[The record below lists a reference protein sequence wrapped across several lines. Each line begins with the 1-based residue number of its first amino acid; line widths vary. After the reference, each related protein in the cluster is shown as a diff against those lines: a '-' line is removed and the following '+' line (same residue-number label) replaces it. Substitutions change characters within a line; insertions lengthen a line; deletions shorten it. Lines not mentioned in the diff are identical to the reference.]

1 MILHWQRKGLR
12 CTDGGKTLEI
22 SIINISLL
30 FLVLFFNLSDQYEK
44 GQDFYEYLLYV
55 WPFGVLLILSL
66 LFKNSKKLHA
76 IIFLILAIGTTIDP
90 ANDSDYSG
98 AIFFIYSFH
107 IINKHWYA
115 VFVSVVSIAC
125 LTVRSIVL
133 VDTVPGTLIMIAVFA
148 YIYSIYY
155 FLIFKPMKRKPAI
168 HMKDLSR
175 EENRILECL
184 SVGLSQKEAA
194 TKMGI
199 RHTKAAYLIKQIKE
213 KTGYT
218 SLNQLFFDQ

>member
-1 MILHWQRKGLR
+1 MFSWLRKGLR
-12 CTDGGKTLEI
+12 CTDGGKLKTV
-22 SIINISLL
+22 N
-30 FLVLFFNLSDQYEK
+30 LVILSMIAFFNAMTYYIQTENIIEM
-44 GQDFYEYLLYV
+44 GTRIV
-55 WPFGVLLILSL
+55 PFVIMIIVLLATDC
-66 LFKNSKKLHA
+66 KKSSA
-76 IIFLILAIGTTIDP
+76 VIFLLIAIGTTLDP

-115 VFVSVVSIAC
+115 VFLSVVSIAC

-194 TKMGI
+194 ANMGI
-199 RHTKAAYLIKQIKE
+199 KHTKAAYLIKQIKE

>member
-1 MILHWQRKGLR
+1 MILHWQRKGSR
-12 CTDGGKTLEI
+12 CTDGGKLKTV
-22 SIINISLL
+22 N
-30 FLVLFFNLSDQYEK
+30 LVVLIMIAFFNAMTYYIQTENIIEM
-44 GQDFYEYLLYV
+44 GTRIV
-55 WPFGVLLILSL
+55 PFVIMIIVLMATDCKKSSAVIFLLI
-66 LFKNSKKLHA
+66 
-76 IIFLILAIGTTIDP
+76 AIGTTLDP

-115 VFVSVVSIAC
+115 VFISVVSIAC

-194 TKMGI
+194 AKMGI